1 MAPILFAIWQ
11 WRKVIVAGA
20 VIICIYII
28 GVRAT
33 VWHDAYEALPAL
45 ESALEA
51 ERLCGE
57 GSECQARERALQEV
71 VGREQIR
78 VVTAYEAE
86 LAAVRGRQPVTVRV
100 CDRSG
105 VSIPGP
111 APGGHG
117 SAAGAGA
124 LPGSPERDIGPALSA
139 LALEADEAVARCR
152 ALQRWNQALSS
163 DNVR

>member
-1 MAPILFAIWQ
+1 MIPFLTSTM
-11 WRKVIVAGA
+11 WRAGLAVALVAA
-20 VIICIYII
+20 VALM
-28 GVRAT
+28 GWT
-33 VWHDAYEALPAL
+33 VSRWRNAYEALPAL

-51 ERLCGE
+51 ERLCEE

-100 CDRSG
+100 CDRGSL
-105 VSIPGP
+105 SIPGT
-111 APGGHG
+111 AAGGDG

-124 LPGSPERDIGPALSA
+124 LPGSAERDIGPALSA